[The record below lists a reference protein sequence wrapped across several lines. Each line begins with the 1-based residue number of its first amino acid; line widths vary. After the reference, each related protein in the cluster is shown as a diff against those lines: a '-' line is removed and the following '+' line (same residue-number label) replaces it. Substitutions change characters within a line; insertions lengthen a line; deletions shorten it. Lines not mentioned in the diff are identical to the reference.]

1 MYCPQC
7 GNNLGTEKTC
17 SRCGWSE
24 EEKTPENALTAL
36 DETPAEEAP
45 AEETE
50 RAAAPLAAA
59 PMAAGGFGGAQPVL
73 TVGQIRN
80 MLASPLMLALCV
92 LVSVSAL
99 FSLISGRVNV
109 FAVLYAIA
117 FWIAYSAARSLDTEM
132 KPGGLKMNYYVSKAF
147 MIVMW
152 VAVGL
157 VALGVVLASLA
168 AMFGAS
174 LPGIRIFGSGIGIL
188 PSSGSIYGLS
198 HSLPFLFDTAAIS
211 VSLYFVLIAFALLV
225 ACALMVVIQI
235 FYFRSLCRFSR
246 SLYFAANNGRGA
258 LIKTKAVRQ
267 WSFVLGIISCL
278 SIFAVGWGLEQN
290 LAALSGVCGGAAMI
304 VGSVMMKKYLTYP
317 ISDTNMQ

>member
-7 GNNLGTEKTC
+7 GNNLGTEKNC

-24 EEKTPENALTAL
+24 EGKTPENAIIPL

-45 AEETE
+45 TEEMA
-50 RAAAPLAAA
+50 RAAAPLGTA
-59 PMAAGGFGGAQPVL
+59 PMAAGNAGNAQPVL

-80 MLASPLMLALCV
+80 MLASPLMLTLCV

-99 FSLISGRVNV
+99 FGLLSGKINV

-117 FWIAYSAARSLDTEM
+117 FWIAYSAARSLDTEL
-132 KPGGLKMNYYVSKAF
+132 KPGGLKMNYYVCKAF

-152 VAVGL
+152 VAVGF
-157 VALGVVLASLA
+157 VALGVVLASLG

-174 LPGIRIFGSGIGIL
+174 IPALHIFGKGIAYF
-188 PSSGSIYGLS
+188 PRTGSFYGLS
-198 HSLPFLFDTAAIS
+198 HALPFPFDAAAIS
-211 VSLYFVLIAFALLV
+211 VSLYLVLIASALLV

-246 SLYFAANNGRGA
+246 SLYFASLNGRGV

-278 SIFAVGWGLEQN
+278 SIFAVGWEIEQN